1 MQLRQDQESAK
12 AHFTAVVSE
21 RDKLKS
27 EVGHHE
33 AREAELRSQ
42 LEEKEKQIFHH
53 QQISLAQHQ
62 KLRDIAAF
70 AYVRVIQPGI
80 VRTQLQSVWPYGLR
94 SPR

>member
-1 MQLRQDQESAK
+1 MQLRQNQESAK

-33 AREAELRSQ
+33 AREAELCSQ

-53 QQISLAQHQ
+53 QQAYFAQHQ
-62 KLRDIAAF
+62 KLRDVAAIAIAN
-70 AYVRVIQPGI
+70 VRLMQPG
-80 VRTQLQSVWPYGLR
+80 VVHSYNRMVVWP
-94 SPR
+94 